1 MRKVIM
7 DSTRPP
13 GLPDLTLTGHKCT
26 PRRFSDPARLVKLF
40 SPPAMAG
47 VYRKGIIPY
56 NEVTEEYGN
65 QDFRPEEHTLSSLP
79 AVVQFDI
86 YHI

>member
-1 MRKVIM
+1 
-7 DSTRPP
+7 
-13 GLPDLTLTGHKCT
+13 
-26 PRRFSDPARLVKLF
+26 
-40 SPPAMAG
+40 MAG

-56 NEVTEEYGN
+56 NELTEEYRN
-65 QDFRPEEHTLSSLP
+65 QDFRPGEHALTSLP